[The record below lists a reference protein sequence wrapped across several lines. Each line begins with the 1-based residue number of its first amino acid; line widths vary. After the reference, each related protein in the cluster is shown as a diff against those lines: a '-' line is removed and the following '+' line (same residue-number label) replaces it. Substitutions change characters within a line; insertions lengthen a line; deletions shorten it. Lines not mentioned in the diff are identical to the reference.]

1 MESPSAPVEDA
12 VARARDLALAQ
23 EFRPAVALLRA
34 HLRTHPDDSLA
45 WRRLAGALIGLDDRA
60 AAIDAAGRAIDIDPG
75 DVVAW
80 RHRALAG
87 HLLGRHRASYA
98 DARRAVELAPDDP
111 EALNLLAVNVLTVD
125 RDVARFRE
133 LYRRALAV
141 DRNSAPARHSARVDR
156 RIRRR
161 GAAILLLLAVYPPWC
176 VLFLR
181 WLVVDD
187 GSPDAGWTM
196 WPTVAGVAVMIVAAV
211 VGRTAGAVPLVLT
224 WRGIVGAAGVA
235 GVGAAG
241 AVWGGTRTATMAA
254 AFGLTAVAVSLLFA
268 LTFRVRHGRA
278 GRLPEEDATGGPARE
293 TARVA

>member
-45 WRRLAGALIGLDDRA
+45 WRRLAGALIGLDDWA
-60 AAIDAAGRAIDIDPG
+60 GAIDAAGRAIDIDPG
-75 DVVAW
+75 DVAAW
-80 RHRALAG
+80 RHRALAR

-111 EALNLLAVNVLTVD
+111 EALSLLAANVLTVD
-125 RDVARFRE
+125 RDMARFRE
-133 LYRRALAV
+133 LYRRALSV
-141 DRNSAPARHSARVDR
+141 DPSSAPARHSARLDR

-161 GAAILLLLAVYPPWC
+161 GAATLLLLAAHPPSC
-176 VLFLR
+176 LLFLR
-181 WLVVDD
+181 WIAIDD
-187 GSPDAGWTM
+187 GSTDTSWTM

-211 VGRTAGAVPLVLT
+211 VGRTAGTVPLVLT

-235 GVGAAG
+235 GAGAAG
-241 AVWGGTRTATMAA
+241 ALWGGTRTATMAA
-254 AFGLTAVAVSLLFA
+254 AFGLAAVAISLLFSLA
-268 LTFRVRHGRA
+268 LRLRHRRA

-293 TARVA
+293 SARVA

>member
-1 MESPSAPVEDA
+1 MEPKSTPVEDA

-34 HLRTHPDDSLA
+34 HLRAHPDDSLA
-45 WRRLAGALIGLDDRA
+45 WRRLAGALIGLDDWA

-75 DVVAW
+75 DTAAW
-80 RHRALAG
+80 RYRALAR

-111 EALNLLAVNVLTVD
+111 EALSLLAANVLTVD

-133 LYRRALAV
+133 LYRRALTV
-141 DRNSAPARHSARVDR
+141 DPSSAPARHSARLDR

-187 GSPDAGWTM
+187 GSTDTNWTM

-235 GVGAAG
+235 GACAAG
-241 AVWGGTRTATMAA
+241 AVWGGTRTATTAA
-254 AFGLTAVAVSLLFA
+254 AFGLAAVAMSLLFSLA
-268 LTFRVRHGRA
+268 LRLSHRRA
-278 GRLPEEDATGGPARE
+278 ARLPEEDATAGPARE
-293 TARVA
+293 SARVA